1 MALKLKGKLV
11 ESLNH
16 AQIIED
22 LQTMRYDEVGKKHGC
37 SKGTIHRIA
46 QHYDA
51 LKYKKNSLKD
61 MSEKSKRHGWA
72 CGRPMA
78 KYKGAYPNGFLT
90 RLDLLL
96 EITEKDKV
104 LHLFSG
110 SIQGREGEDTMD
122 IQDTHSPTFV
132 ADARERFPME
142 DNTYD
147 VVISDP
153 PYDMKTNE
161 GVKIDYSDKLWKTE
175 FIKPYAWV
183 KEAVRV
189 LKPGG
194 YLAILHHLVY
204 KTPDEC
210 RRAMTVSITCGPN
223 TRVRV
228 LSIFQKLEDGEV
240 KQVIHSKRMREI
252 VEAAEIGETN

>member
-1 MALKLKGKLV
+1 
-11 ESLNH
+11 
-16 AQIIED
+16 
-22 LQTMRYDEVGKKHGC
+22 
-37 SKGTIHRIA
+37 
-46 QHYDA
+46 
-51 LKYKKNSLKD
+51 
-61 MSEKSKRHGWA
+61 
-72 CGRPMA
+72 
-78 KYKGAYPNGFLT
+78 
-90 RLDLLL
+90 
-96 EITEKDKV
+96 
-104 LHLFSG
+104 
-110 SIQGREGEDTMD
+110 MD

-132 ADARERFPME
+132 ADAREKFPME